1 MIDNTMAKRYQRE
14 VIRIRKSNDR
24 QYNGQK
30 NKGKRSNND
39 PQNITQKTTKDRV
52 TRTPLKT
59 GANSGAPE
67 GLIVHVA
74 TVVLL

>member
-67 GLIVHVA
+67 GLIVHVE